1 MSISKKFEF
10 DRVMKFALGNE
21 SSDGMYINEA
31 TGIEDILD
39 APIEHINVAFLS
51 GGRDH
56 HGAQTVEQ
64 HDSLNHA
71 VLYLHVYQARQA
83 QFGMEN
89 SESAPKVAVS
99 HGVLT
104 VKFQALR
111 GNAYASGILKV
122 LFEANCTSLNVEC
135 EQLGWKRIL
144 PKGPTAAKRES
155 EIERKSL
162 ARLQEL
168 CLYTSHG
175 EKRKMPLLPLYE

>member
-31 TGIEDILD
+31 AGIEDILD

-64 HDSLNHA
+64 HDSLHA

-83 QFGMEN
+83 QLGMEN

-99 HGVLT
+99 PGVLT

-111 GNAYASGILKV
+111 GNAYASVLNLKCKWNDRGFIKT
-122 LFEANCTSLNVEC
+122 LRHF
-135 EQLGWKRIL
+135 
-144 PKGPTAAKRES
+144 
-155 EIERKSL
+155 
-162 ARLQEL
+162 
-168 CLYTSHG
+168 
-175 EKRKMPLLPLYE
+175 LLMIYHIDGSNS